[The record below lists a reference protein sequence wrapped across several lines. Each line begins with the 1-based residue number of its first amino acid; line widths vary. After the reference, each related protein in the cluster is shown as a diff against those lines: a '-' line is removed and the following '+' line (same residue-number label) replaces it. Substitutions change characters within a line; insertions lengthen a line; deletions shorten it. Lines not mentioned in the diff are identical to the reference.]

1 MLNFQLVSDQKP
13 GARHNEDLFGFKGDT
28 FWLLDG
34 ATSTDGP
41 PMARDAH
48 WLVHELDTALNVLAT
63 RELPVDVMAAT
74 ACTHVADRWPS
85 LSTRRP
91 VAAMAVWRIHDGQLE
106 AAITGNVSLLVP
118 QGLKVV
124 ELTDDRIHAAQ
135 LGSEKALFEALAR
148 GLSFESEEV
157 QALRRSM
164 KEQDAAALDIHANGW
179 LASAAHR
186 VPGDFRQFSLSL
198 AGPAPRMAAPMM
210 AATDGFMELRRY
222 LQSRD
227 VTDFMETA
235 CGLFG
240 GLPAA
245 IRELRAFEL
254 LPDSGQRFPRTKR
267 HDDATVVLLQ
277 LP

>member
-48 WLVHELDTALNVLAT
+48 WLVHELDTALNALAT
-63 RELPVDVMAAT
+63 RELPVDVMAAS

-91 VAAMAVWRIHDGQLE
+91 VAAMAVWRIRDGQLE

-124 ELTDDRIHAAQ
+124 ELTDDRIHAAH
-135 LGSEKALFEALAR
+135 LGSEKALLDALAR
-148 GLSFESEEV
+148 GLSFESEEF
-157 QALRRSM
+157 QTLRREM
-164 KEQDAAALDIHANGW
+164 KEREAAALDIHANGW
-179 LASAAHR
+179 LATPAHR
-186 VPGDFRQFSLSL
+186 VPSDFRQFALPV
-198 AGPAPRMAAPMM
+198 AGPASMM
-210 AATDGFMELRRY
+210 AATDGFMELRRC

-227 VTDFMETA
+227 ATDFMETA

-254 LPDSGQRFPRTKR
+254 LSDSGQRFPRTKR

-277 LP
+277 LS